1 MRIFFNNE
9 CSDKIK
15 SFKGR
20 KEKIVIKTQ
29 SAAPYSF
36 KISSGENAK
45 QK

>member
-1 MRIFFNNE
+1 MRIFLKNE
-9 CSDKIK
+9 CSDKSK
-15 SFKGR
+15 NLKGR
-20 KEKIVIKTQ
+20 KEKIGIKTQ